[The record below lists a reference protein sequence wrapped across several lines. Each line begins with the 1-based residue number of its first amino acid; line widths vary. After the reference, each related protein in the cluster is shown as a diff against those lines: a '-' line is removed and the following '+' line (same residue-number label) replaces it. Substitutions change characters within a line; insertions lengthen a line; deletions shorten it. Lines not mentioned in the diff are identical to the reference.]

1 MDKVNFLLLVK
12 AFLDLLQLEERI
24 DTLSK
29 EGRTHK
35 TGREAANILIAEMR
49 EELQQVISG
58 DVNIIY

>member
-1 MDKVNFLLLVK
+1 M
-12 AFLDLLQLEERI
+12 
-24 DTLSK
+24 LSK

-58 DVNIIY
+58 DVNISC